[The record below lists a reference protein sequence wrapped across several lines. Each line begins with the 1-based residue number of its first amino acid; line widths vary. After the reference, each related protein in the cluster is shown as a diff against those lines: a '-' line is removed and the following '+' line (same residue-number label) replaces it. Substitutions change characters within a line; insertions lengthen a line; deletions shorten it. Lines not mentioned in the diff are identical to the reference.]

1 MLPETAEHD
10 LLRKDSAA
18 DSDNF
23 CALAIWLMWV
33 VLTGMR
39 HALHSQGQ
47 NWILCHFSQHITY
60 ATISCVQVIILG
72 EKTCQEYQDLAAALL
87 HLLELL
93 EQPVWHARLAPTR
106 GPKSYKDRVSKRWK
120 FM

>member
-1 MLPETAEHD
+1 MLCTVRA
-10 LLRKDSAA
+10 KTGY
-18 DSDNF
+18 
-23 CALAIWLMWV
+23 CAI
-33 VLTGMR
+33 
-39 HALHSQGQ
+39 
-47 NWILCHFSQHITY
+47 FSQHITY